1 MRGARALA
9 RLGALLALT
18 AATLLGWVV
27 ALALPRAA
35 RERRRA
41 ALRRAWARCAAR
53 VLGLRIERTG
63 PLPSAPY
70 FLVTNHLSYVDVL
83 LLWSAL
89 DCVFLA
95 KSEVERWPLIGFLA
109 RMAGTRF
116 VDRRRPSDLLR
127 VGAELRSLLQSG
139 RGVAIF
145 PEGTS
150 SDGARVLPFKPPL
163 FEVALRA
170 GLPVHC
176 ASLSYRTPPGEA
188 SARETVCWWGDM
200 EFAPHFWRLLGLP
213 AFHGSIDFEPE
224 ALRALDRKQLCELA
238 ERTVAA
244 RFRPVP
250 G

>member
-1 MRGARALA
+1 MRALRALA
-9 RLGALLALT
+9 RLAALLALT
-18 AATLLGWVV
+18 VAILLGWAATLP
-27 ALALPRAA
+27 LPRAA
-35 RERRRA
+35 RERWRA
-41 ALRRAWARCAAR
+41 GLRRAWARSAAR
-53 VLGLRIERTG
+53 LLGLRIERTG
-63 PLPSAPY
+63 PLPAPPY

-109 RMAGTRF
+109 RIGGTRF

-139 RGVAIF
+139 RGIAIF

-150 SDGARVLPFKPPL
+150 SDGARVLAFKPPL

-170 GLPVHC
+170 GLPARC
-176 ASLSYRTPPGEA
+176 ATLSYRTPPGEA
-188 SARETVCWWGDM
+188 SARETVCWWGEM
-200 EFAPHFWRLLGLP
+200 EFLPHFWRLLGLSG
-213 AFHGSIDFEPE
+213 FVGSIDFEPE
-224 ALRALDRKQLCELA
+224 ELRAPDRKQLCELA
-238 ERTVAA
+238 EQAVIA